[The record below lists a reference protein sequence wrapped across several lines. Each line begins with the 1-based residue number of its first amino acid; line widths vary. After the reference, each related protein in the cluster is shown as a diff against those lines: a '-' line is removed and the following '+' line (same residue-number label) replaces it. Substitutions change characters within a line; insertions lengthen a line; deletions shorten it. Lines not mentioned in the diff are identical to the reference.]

1 MGKGTNTAVILLD
14 VEPRDGR
21 SPRFLAHDDALQLN
35 RRRARNEDALE
46 DGLLRIIRIALR
58 HRGAEA
64 GEVHGRGGVSRVVC
78 LLAMTR
84 PGPSSCR
91 VGHLAGVFFVT
102 PRRILVR
109 AATRITRLRGRP
121 WGRHSGKTPRS
132 GGAAGP

>member
-58 HRGAEA
+58 HRGHLDVRYLGVRGRLRLPLLCLPSAMAYAAADANANEDDANGQTNDEDEEA
-64 GEVHGRGGVSRVVC
+64 DVV
-78 LLAMTR
+78 L
-84 PGPSSCR
+84 
-91 VGHLAGVFFVT
+91 
-102 PRRILVR
+102 R
-109 AATRITRLRGRP
+109 AA
-121 WGRHSGKTPRS
+121 
-132 GGAAGP
+132 AAPDPSLLV

>member
-64 GEVHGRGGVSRVVC
+64 GEVHGRGGLSRVVC
-78 LLAMTR
+78 LLA
-84 PGPSSCR
+84 S
-91 VGHLAGVFFVT
+91 
-102 PRRILVR
+102 
-109 AATRITRLRGRP
+109 
-121 WGRHSGKTPRS
+121 
-132 GGAAGP
+132 